1 MPAVAMPSMSLGP
14 IPASFIALS
23 AASAWSP
30 ICDKFGMR
38 PSSVVSAA
46 PIMAIDFGFI
56 CASSALRRAEQRQGD
71 LVVHLLEGD
80 LDRHVEN
87 EGLRRLRALDDVGHQ
102 ARPLIEL
109 DDGDRVGRRETGHWP
124 VVDHIAIEPPFAARA
139 EHADLA
145 RGAMRAEWARRE
157 INLPA
162 GIAALQAQFAG
173 PCPFPEMHRLG
184 RRLRPGA
191 LSLGHRSHLS

>member
-1 MPAVAMPSMSLGP
+1 MPSMSLGP

-87 EGLRRLRALDDVGHQ
+87 EGLRRLRALRSEEHTS
-102 ARPLIEL
+102 EL
-109 DDGDRVGRRETGHWP
+109 QSP
-124 VVDHIAIEPPFAARA
+124 
-139 EHADLA
+139 
-145 RGAMRAEWARRE
+145 
-157 INLPA
+157 
-162 GIAALQAQFAG
+162 
-173 PCPFPEMHRLG
+173 
-184 RRLRPGA
+184 
-191 LSLGHRSHLS
+191 